1 MVLRNPGALRPWQH
15 VLELVR
21 GYLTLGHGLL
31 AGDPVAGSWNFG
43 PGPENE
49 ITVADL
55 ADRFTRAW
63 GGQAAFAP
71 RIEPSPLSEAQTLR
85 LDISKAA
92 ALLDWRPVLGI
103 DETVAMT
110 ADWYR
115 LHAQSP
121 GRAADL
127 TREQID
133 SYRQRAL
140 SPAES

>member
-1 MVLRNPGALRPWQH
+1 
-15 VLELVR
+15 VLELLR

-63 GGQAAFAP
+63 GGQEAFAP
-71 RIEPSPLSEAQTLR
+71 RVEPSALVEAETLR
-85 LDISKAA
+85 LDISKAR
-92 ALLDWRPVLGI
+92 ALLGWRPMLGI
-103 DETVAMT
+103 EETVRMT

-115 LHAQSP
+115 LRAQSP

-127 TREQID
+127 TREQIA
-133 SYRQRAL
+133 SYRRLAL
-140 SPAES
+140 APSGG